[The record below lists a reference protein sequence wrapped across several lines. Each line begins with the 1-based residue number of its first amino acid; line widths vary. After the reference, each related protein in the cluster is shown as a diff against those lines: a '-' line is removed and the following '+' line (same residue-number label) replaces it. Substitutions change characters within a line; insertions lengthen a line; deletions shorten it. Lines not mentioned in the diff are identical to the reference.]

1 MEKVYQDYISEKTKN
16 ILSIDLTQQLQENYQ
31 S

>member
-1 MEKVYQDYISEKTKN
+1 MEKIYQDYISEKTKN
-16 ILSIDLTQQLQENYQ
+16 ILSIDLTQQLQEDYE